1 MSEPTKIESA
11 LEIINRIPPP
21 PFIQVGETKK
31 SWKLTDTGN
40 SILARVNDL
49 RVLEVD
55 YPSDHQIL
63 TASVQDLAI
72 IITGRL
78 GSANNNLD
86 RRLQILIPESRG
98 GKYIICVNGR
108 QEYKFEGLGVSNS
121 SKGDRLVQF
130 FGVSDARGACS
141 AVQVVDWSVWSELHL
156 ITDTS
161 KGHTNVIT
169 RHAPAL
175 I

>member
-1 MSEPTKIESA
+1 MRELTKIESA
-11 LEIINRIPPP
+11 LDIINRIQPP
-21 PFIQVGETKK
+21 PFIQVGETRK
-31 SWKLTDTGN
+31 SWKLTDTGS

-55 YPSDHQIL
+55 YPTDHQIL
-63 TASVQDLAI
+63 TASVEDLAI

-78 GSANNNLD
+78 GSKNNNRD
-86 RRLQILIPESRG
+86 RHLQILVPEGR

-108 QEYKFEGLGVSNS
+108 QEYKFEGLGVSS
-121 SKGDRLVQF
+121 GGKGDRLVQF
-130 FGVSDARGACS
+130 FGVADSRGACS
-141 AVQVVDWSVWSELHL
+141 AVQVVDWHVWSEVHL
-156 ITDTS
+156 VTGTPS
-161 KGHTNVIT
+161 GYTNVIT